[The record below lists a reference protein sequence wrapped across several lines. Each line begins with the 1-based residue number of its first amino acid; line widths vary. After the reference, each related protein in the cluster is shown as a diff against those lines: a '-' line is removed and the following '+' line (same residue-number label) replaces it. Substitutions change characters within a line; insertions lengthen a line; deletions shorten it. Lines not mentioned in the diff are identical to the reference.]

1 MERYPISGEL
11 LLQEIDK
18 LPEEDKEKLNYR
30 GICEV
35 ISQEIATRALRDEIH
50 LSDQEEHFKNFR
62 REVAWQS
69 GEMVD

>member
-18 LPEEDKEKLNYR
+18 LPEEDKKKLDYR

-35 ISQEIATRALRDEIH
+35 ISQEIATRALKEEIQ
-50 LSDQEEHFKNFR
+50 LTNERSFEEIR